1 MAVVPVVQTWATSMG
16 GELTGGGEP
25 LLEAGGAIGDS
36 GLGKFGG
43 GDLAAG
49 VFDG

>member
-1 MAVVPVVQTWATSMG
+1 MVLVVQTWATSMG
-16 GELTGGGEP
+16 GKLLGGGKP

-43 GDLAAG
+43 GDSAAG
-49 VFDG
+49 GFDC